1 MYYILTKIIMRIA
14 LFEPDIPQNTG
25 NIFRLGACLNIEIDI
40 IEPTGYVFD
49 DKRFKRSSMDY
60 IEHVSYK
67 RHEDWKAFYDW
78 SQKNNFR
85 LVLLTTKSSQNYIH
99 YNFKNNDILLF
110 GRESAGVPES
120 LHNIVDERITIPM
133 QKNVRSLNVS
143 SSVAIVIGEAC
154 RQLKLI

>member
-1 MYYILTKIIMRIA
+1 MI
-14 LFEPDIPQNTG
+14 
-25 NIFRLGACLNIEIDI
+25 
-40 IEPTGYVFD
+40 
-49 DKRFKRSSMDY
+49 
-60 IEHVSYK
+60 
-67 RHEDWKAFYDW
+67 YD
-78 SQKNNFR
+78 N
-85 LVLLTTKSSQNYIH
+85 LLILTTKSSQNYIH